1 MARSRRGGDDVREV
15 ACRRWQI
22 GTSFAA
28 RPAGEAADPISKGQ
42 IGDQVGLSME
52 LVPGP
57 TLEER
62 LRTNQRF
69 DPREA
74 AAIGVQVCG
83 AVAAV
88 HRAGLLHRDIKATNV
103 VRADDG
109 RVVLMDFGTGR
120 ELDDGSTSDL
130 TGTPLYLAPEVF
142 RGESATVRSDIYAV
156 GVLTVF
162 LTERNQRLGD
172 LAAGTVVVHDRPVEK
187 PAVADGSGPAT
198 TRYGAA
204 RLTPEEIALV
214 ETYLGRRH
222 SLDEYFRLQTAR
234 QLAARMR
241 DRLGV
246 SAESAGEDEQFLSD
260 IAAEYRAR
268 AFR

>member
-1 MARSRRGGDDVREV
+1 VPAPEKLTIDTPEQIALEFPLASAGSRFLAVAIDLLIQTAAFAVLVFLAFGPLLLGIGGSTQVWGV
-15 ACRRWQI
+15 AFLI
-22 GTSFAA
+22 IVGFVIYYGYFAA
-28 RPAGEAADPISKGQ
+28 FEALWNGQ
-42 IGDQVGLSME
+42 TPGKRVVGL
-52 LVPGP
+52 
-57 TLEER
+57 
-62 LRTNQRF
+62 
-69 DPREA
+69 
-74 AAIGVQVCG
+74 
-83 AVAAV
+83 
-88 HRAGLLHRDIKATNV
+88 
-103 VRADDG
+103 
-109 RVVLMDFGTGR
+109 RVISATGR
-120 ELDDGSTSDL
+120 PIGAFDAILRNLLRIVDQLPG
-130 TGTPLYLAPEVF
+130 
-142 RGESATVRSDIYAV
+142 IYAV
-156 GVLTVF
+156 GVLAVF

-187 PAVADGSGPAT
+187 PIVAAGTGPAT

-246 SAESAGEDEQFLSD
+246 SPDAAGEDEQFLSD

-268 AFR
+268 SFR